1 FVIKKLPEGLS
12 GSVSTQD
19 ELKQL
24 TEAINIADKK
34 LKEGELFK
42 ENWISGIAHD
52 IKTPLSVITS
62 NASLIR
68 SDTVDKNQLR
78 RLRSILNESYYIQ
91 NTVNDLN
98 IFARLTNSPFTLKL
112 ESVKIIP
119 FFKEII
125 IQIINRS

>member
-1 FVIKKLPEGLS
+1 M
-12 GSVSTQD
+12 
-19 ELKQL
+19 
-24 TEAINIADKK
+24 
-34 LKEGELFK
+34 
-42 ENWISGIAHD
+42 
-52 IKTPLSVITS
+52 
-62 NASLIR
+62 
-68 SDTVDKNQLR
+68 DKNQLR

-125 IQIINRS
+125 IQIINQEVWENINFSFEFDDELQNSKISIEKNLISRVVHNIIYNSILHNPEGCNVNISLHRDKEFLIITLRMMASA

>member
-1 FVIKKLPEGLS
+1 ITPLVLAIKKLPEGLS

-98 IFARLTNSPFTLKL
+98 IFARLTNSPF
-112 ESVKIIP
+112 
-119 FFKEII
+119 
-125 IQIINRS
+125 